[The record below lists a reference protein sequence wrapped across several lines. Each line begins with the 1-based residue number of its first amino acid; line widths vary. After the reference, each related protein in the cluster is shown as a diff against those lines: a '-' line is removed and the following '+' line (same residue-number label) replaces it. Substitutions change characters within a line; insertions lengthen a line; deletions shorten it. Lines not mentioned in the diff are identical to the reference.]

1 MKDLR
6 DKINDSL
13 SRRKHLQQDVAE
25 LDLELVAL
33 VEEQKDLLEMQEI
46 SNKAAK
52 LVQDELSCKLSAI
65 VTKAIATVFEEPL
78 EFVAQFVERRG
89 VNEVDL
95 FVKDAAGH
103 TYDILSGRGGGLAD
117 VCSASLQMAFILLS
131 DVDRY
136 LIVDEIA
143 RHLSSEA
150 QERFAQVLQLLCREF
165 GFTIIMT
172 THSEAL
178 AEAADRRF
186 LTSIKKG
193 VTTVRQLET
202 LVPVRNV

>member
-1 MKDLR
+1 
-6 DKINDSL
+6 
-13 SRRKHLQQDVAE
+13 
-25 LDLELVAL
+25 
-33 VEEQKDLLEMQEI
+33 
-46 SNKAAK
+46 
-52 LVQDELSCKLSAI
+52 
-65 VTKAIATVFEEPL
+65 
-78 EFVAQFVERRG
+78 
-89 VNEVDL
+89 
-95 FVKDAAGH
+95 
-103 TYDILSGRGGGLAD
+103 
-117 VCSASLQMAFILLS
+117 MAFILLS